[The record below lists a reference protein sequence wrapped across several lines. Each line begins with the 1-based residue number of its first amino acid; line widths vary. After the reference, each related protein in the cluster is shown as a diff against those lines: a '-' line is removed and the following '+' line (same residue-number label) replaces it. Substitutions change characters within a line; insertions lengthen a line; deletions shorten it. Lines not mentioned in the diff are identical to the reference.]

1 MFAIINDKNE
11 RISNCYTFKYVDSS
25 KKHCLWKN
33 ESTALKVMNKLLAE
47 GQENLSVIN
56 IDDEEVVKPKKEKD
70 PIKEEE
76 DVQDEEVVDEETF
89 FQNGLNEKCLRC
101 ENDCKQSALAIIVRC
116 PSFKKIKK

>member
-33 ESTALKVMNKLLAE
+33 ENTALKVMNKLIAD

-56 IDDEEVVKPKKEKD
+56 IEDEEVVKQKETA
-70 PIKEEE
+70 KEE
-76 DVQDEEVVDEETF
+76 DAQDEEVVDEEAF
-89 FQNGLNEKCLRC
+89 FQNGLNEKCLKC

-116 PSFKKIKK
+116 PSFKKISK